1 MLTQTE
7 SRTSNLTDLI
17 TGDSEAKITDFLR
30 SSLLANFYLQNCN
43 KKLNKTVSV
52 NRNTFF
58 VFSLI
63 HYSCSIYVV
72 LSREWSRVLICNCTG
87 AAWPTLQITVSVI
100 GDLLNY
106 TSHRFYWF
114 WNNKNYQITLLVK
127 YWKLYIC
134 CPNTITFES
143 YHTHSNQWS
152 HDR

>member
-1 MLTQTE
+1 M
-7 SRTSNLTDLI
+7 
-17 TGDSEAKITDFLR
+17 
-30 SSLLANFYLQNCN
+30 
-43 KKLNKTVSV
+43 SV
-52 NRNTFF
+52 NRNTFP

-72 LSREWSRVLICNCTG
+72 LSREWSRVLICNVRG

-134 CPNTITFES
+134 CPNTITHIRINGLMISFTPNLHWICTLHFRTVLDINKLHNLNIKAS
-143 YHTHSNQWS
+143 KLLMWSSGHTRQGPIAHNQ
-152 HDR
+152 